1 MSLKAFHIVF
11 VVVSTLLAFG
21 FAAWSFGQYRET
33 RGMVGQSWIR
43 PRDEKKA
50 EPALSL
56 TNCSGV
62 WEISSPKLVSIPMP
76 PFLGGA
82 GGK

>member
-33 RGMVGQSWIR
+33 RGLAELGFGVGSLVAGVSLIVYGR
-43 PRDEKKA
+43 YVLKK
-50 EPALSL
+50 LKH
-56 TNCSGV
+56 
-62 WEISSPKLVSIPMP
+62 ISYL
-76 PFLGGA
+76 
-82 GGK
+82 